1 MKKFFFGLLF
11 IGSCLVF
18 LGVGFFSGFLTSL
31 AVNQG
36 IQVETKR
43 LRMTIVFKSEASD
56 VEKSIGASSMSLYAE
71 ALSLC
76 LKEPEDLNKVE
87 SAGILTEY
95 VARSAMLNFLR
106 SRIREEKK
114 NIPDEKSSGGKHN
127 L

>member
-1 MKKFFFGLLF
+1 MKKFFFCLLF
-11 IGSCLVF
+11 LGGCLFF
-18 LGVGFFSGFLTSL
+18 LFIGFFSGQLTSL
-31 AVNQG
+31 AVDQG

-87 SAGILTEY
+87 SAGILAEY
-95 VARSAMLNFLR
+95 VAKSAMLNFLR
-106 SRIREEKK
+106 SRIREEKEK
-114 NIPDEKSSGGKHN
+114 IPEEKSSGGEHN